1 MRTILTELWPIE
13 DHAPYSM
20 GVYIGVEGESHVAG
34 LTEDESVLLQDIDV
48 QAVVRAHKVVLN
60 GREIWF
66 GEFQGD
72 IEERPAIQEATKGH
86 A

>member
-1 MRTILTELWPIE
+1 MRTILTQLWPIE
-13 DHAPYSM
+13 DHAPYSI
-20 GVYIGVEGESHVAG
+20 GVCIGVEGEPHVAG
-34 LTEDESVLLQDIDV
+34 LTENESVLLQDIDV

-60 GREIWF
+60 GREVWF

-72 IEERPAIQEATKGH
+72 IEERPAVQEATKGH